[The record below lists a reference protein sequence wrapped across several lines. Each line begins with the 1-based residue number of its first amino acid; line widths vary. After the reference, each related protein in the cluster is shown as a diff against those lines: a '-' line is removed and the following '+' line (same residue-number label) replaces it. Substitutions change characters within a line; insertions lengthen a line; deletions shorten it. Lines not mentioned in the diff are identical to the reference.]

1 MFTEP
6 QGRRA
11 YGPDDRYVIERE
23 VGRGATA
30 KVYLAHDRKHDRQVA
45 LKVLHADLAAAMES
59 ERFLREVRLL
69 AKLQHPHILPLHDSG
84 DAGGGA
90 LFFVMPYVEGETLR
104 DRLTR
109 DRRLPVPETLQIVRE
124 LAGALQY
131 AHDRGVVH
139 RDIKPE
145 NILLSSGQA
154 VLSDFGV
161 ARAISRASGE
171 FKSIISGEVR
181 RSYEMVMVGTPAY
194 VSPEQAS
201 GDPNLDGRSDE
212 FALACV
218 TYEML
223 TGAPPFV
230 GPTPQATIARRFT
243 ERAASLRAL
252 RAEVTPEME
261 DAILRALAAVP
272 ADRFPTVEAFA
283 VALTESRTPA
293 GTPAIAA
300 VAPEPAAKRRPWW
313 KLF

>member
-1 MFTEP
+1 
-6 QGRRA
+6 
-11 YGPDDRYVIERE
+11 
-23 VGRGATA
+23 
-30 KVYLAHDRKHDRQVA
+30 
-45 LKVLHADLAAAMES
+45 
-59 ERFLREVRLL
+59 
-69 AKLQHPHILPLHDSG
+69 
-84 DAGGGA
+84 
-90 LFFVMPYVEGETLR
+90 
-104 DRLTR
+104 
-109 DRRLPVPETLQIVRE
+109 
-124 LAGALQY
+124 
-131 AHDRGVVH
+131 VVH

-171 FKSIISGEVR
+171 FKSIISGEVRRSYDEVR

-293 GTPAIAA
+293 GTPAVAA
-300 VAPEPAAKRRPWW
+300 GAAASQPAAKRRPWW